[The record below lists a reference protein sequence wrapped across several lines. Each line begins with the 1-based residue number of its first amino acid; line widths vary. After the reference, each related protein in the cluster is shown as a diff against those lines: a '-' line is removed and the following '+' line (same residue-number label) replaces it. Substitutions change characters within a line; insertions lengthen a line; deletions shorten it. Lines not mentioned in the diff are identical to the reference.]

1 MCLERDRGG
10 GTERP
15 SKEVG
20 GREVAEDKGQG
31 HPSRMVLMDLHTGSG
46 VPLSA
51 NWFQF
56 RVPVEEGGGSRAP
69 LPIFFQETILGQLTD
84 TEPLSERCPGLC
96 YSLSVPSHH
105 HPLSFQLSLLQSGA
119 ASSSIPYF
127 IPSNQYSSNGRVLKF

>member
-56 RVPVEEGGGSRAP
+56 RVPVEGGAGHV
-69 LPIFFQETILGQLTD
+69 FH
-84 TEPLSERCPGLC
+84 CP
-96 YSLSVPSHH
+96 YSFRKLY
-105 HPLSFQLSLLQSGA
+105 LD
-119 ASSSIPYF
+119 
-127 IPSNQYSSNGRVLKF
+127 N